1 MFNVKSDLTKYSLKV
16 NNEPTPV
23 LSLKH
28 WGWLDV
34 DTLIRSRVMLCQGAR
49 QNLTG
54 QNFTGH
60 YFTRQN
66 STKAKPCQLI
76 KYWAN

>member
-1 MFNVKSDLTKYSLKV
+1 MNFNLKW
-16 NNEPTPV
+16 
-23 LSLKH
+23 LFDLKH
-28 WGWLDV
+28 WGWLNI

-49 QNLTG
+49 QNFTE

-60 YFTRQN
+60 YFTGQN
-66 STKAKPCQLI
+66 FTKAKPCQLI